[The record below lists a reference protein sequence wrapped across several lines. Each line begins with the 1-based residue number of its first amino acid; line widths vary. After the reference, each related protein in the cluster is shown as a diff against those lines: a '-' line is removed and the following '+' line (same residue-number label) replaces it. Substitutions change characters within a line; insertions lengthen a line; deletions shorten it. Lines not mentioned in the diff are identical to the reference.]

1 MPSGTVM
8 LVAIRRSGWS
18 RSIVAGGHDRRSTRQ
33 ALELPLIAFEAR
45 LAQTK
50 PDEAV
55 AAQVD
60 EREDE
65 GNCPPSTPV
74 NESMSARAA
83 AYQKQITGLDPGSA
97 VVLNN
102 VKFDGCRQSDGTML
116 EAKGP
121 GYAQFIV
128 ASADAVQ
135 SWYQGETS
143 ILEQA
148 ERQAE
153 AALADNRKL
162 EWHFAEK
169 LASEYYARKFR
180 ASPYARTIV
189 AV

>member
-1 MPSGTVM
+1 M
-8 LVAIRRSGWS
+8 
-18 RSIVAGGHDRRSTRQ
+18 
-33 ALELPLIAFEAR
+33 
-45 LAQTK
+45 
-50 PDEAV
+50 
-55 AAQVD
+55 AAEVD

-65 GNCPPSTPV
+65 SNCPPSTPV
-74 NESMSARAA
+74 SESMSARAA
-83 AYQKQITGLDPGSA
+83 AYQKQITGLDLGSA

-102 VKFDGCRQSDGTML
+102 DKFDGCRQSDGTML

-135 SWYQGETS
+135 SWYQGGTS
-143 ILEQA
+143 ILEWT

-153 AALADNRKL
+153 TALAARIL

-180 ASPYARTIV
+180 ASPYARTMYDPPL
-189 AV
+189 